1 MRAIKFRGAT
11 VKDGTW
17 VYGCLVYSECN
28 APFSKSVDYAEIRTP
43 LGECFEVFPGSVG
56 QFTGFFDKK
65 GNEIYEGDVVR
76 VNDKNQYGKTKKLK
90 YEIEFING
98 AFMCMLIDSKYPNV
112 YPKSM
117 KNQPNMTVVK
127 QASTSNLLNI
137 K

>member
-1 MRAIKFRGAT
+1 MRTIKFRGKRI
-11 VKDGTW
+11 KDGKW
-17 VYGCLVYSECN
+17 VYGYLSAKCQITTSLNSEEGNAVHLVNPET
-28 APFSKSVDYAEIRTP
+28 I
-43 LGECFEVFPGSVG
+43 G
-56 QFTGFFDKK
+56 QFTGLLDNN

-127 QASTSNLLNI
+127 QVSTSNLL
-137 K
+137 KSK